1 MTQNQEATERETE
14 IFNDIKNKNSNI
26 ATIIQAEEN
35 NKFNKN

>member
-26 ATIIQAEEN
+26 GTIIQAEE
-35 NKFNKN
+35 KK